1 MSIDSKQVTDIYTY
15 IYAYIYMCIHV
26 YVYTYTY
33 VINSNMS
40 SILSGDSLP
49 RSLVSEPGEP
59 IYVHIYLYIDTQT

>member
-1 MSIDSKQVTDIYTY
+1 
-15 IYAYIYMCIHV
+15 MCIHV